1 MKLIIWKQNEERQ
14 QHRDLQDLD
23 LDLDQHLGQHL
34 DQDQVDQEQLHQ
46 EEKGDKSLLVPI
58 QLGTYFLKSISKKFN
73 LF

>member
-1 MKLIIWKQNEERQ
+1 VKLIIWKQNEERQ

-23 LDLDQHLGQHL
+23 LDLGQHL

>member
-14 QHRDLQDLD
+14 QHRDLQD

>member
-23 LDLDQHLGQHL
+23 LDLGQHL